1 MFTVARWRQS
11 LAWRVT
17 GSIVLLSIM
26 IISLIGTALNS
37 RLTDGIFKEKLNTSL
52 ADARD
57 TTQSVD
63 IQLTI
68 AQYQSAAVT
77 KKMVSD
83 IFQVP
88 PTVGDQSG
96 REVALFPIQTAGSS
110 EPNYRGISNLLS
122 PASIPTSFRAK
133 VRTSKVQLWQ
143 RTNLDYLN
151 GRHIP
156 GIVVGNIVRIPTV
169 GNYEFYVLFSLSE
182 QRQTF
187 ALISQTLWVA
197 GAALIFMVGL
207 ISLLVIRQIT
217 SPIRDAAQIAERLS
231 AGDLDQRMQ
240 VLGENEI
247 SRLGIAFNEMAV
259 ALKQQISRLENL
271 SRLQQRFVSDVSHE
285 LRTPLTTLRMAAQ
298 VIYSSRTKFEPAV
311 ARSAE
316 LLFAQIERFEALLS
330 DLLEVSRFDA
340 EAAVLELEE
349 IDLTALVNRTVDYVH
364 PSQERI
370 ITIHAPT
377 EPVFVAADSRRI
389 ERVLRNL
396 ITNAI
401 DHREDKGIDIYIAE
415 NEESAAVAVRDYGV
429 GFTPRDSQRLFERF
443 WRADPSRARVR
454 GGTGLGLS
462 IAMEDAKLHQG
473 RLEAWGSLGRGSQFV
488 LTLPKRA
495 GIDISTPPIDVIP
508 TDESRP
514 II

>member
-1 MFTVARWRQS
+1 
-11 LAWRVT
+11 
-17 GSIVLLSIM
+17 
-26 IISLIGTALNS
+26 
-37 RLTDGIFKEKLNTSL
+37 
-52 ADARD
+52 
-57 TTQSVD
+57 
-63 IQLTI
+63 
-68 AQYQSAAVT
+68 
-77 KKMVSD
+77 
-83 IFQVP
+83 
-88 PTVGDQSG
+88 
-96 REVALFPIQTAGSS
+96 
-110 EPNYRGISNLLS
+110 
-122 PASIPTSFRAK
+122 
-133 VRTSKVQLWQ
+133 
-143 RTNLDYLN
+143 
-151 GRHIP
+151 
-156 GIVVGNIVRIPTV
+156 VGNIVRIPTV

-429 GFTPRDSQRLFERF
+429 GFTPRDAQRLFERF